1 MRSARSGRR
10 SIIALALIIGG
21 CGSSSESIPAKVRGL
36 TNGTSVPEPSGTNY
50 MKVTVNGDQCLPSA
64 ISYLPN
70 AACVSVTICG
80 PSALSSSDSTCQVI
94 PGLLLDT
101 GSVGLRLFR
110 SVLNSNLL
118 SGLTPVLDGG
128 RIVSECV
135 TYGDYTADWGPL
147 AHATV
152 FMGGESGVQTPIQ
165 LIDKNYGGQVNGTY
179 VGQTICNS
187 FGTNV
192 TLDTGP
198 SQLLYNG
205 ILGVGM
211 YGQDCG
217 SSCTLSNLAQNPGFY
232 YSCSAGSLSSSS
244 SCSTTEIALATG
256 SQLQNPVS
264 LLPVNKN
271 GIAVELPSVGDSGAV
286 SATGYVIFGVGTQSN
301 NTPDGSVTQLPV
313 NPSSIEIRA
322 TLNGTN
328 NDAFIDS
335 GTTFYDFPPEGT
347 SGSLSNCSNWD
358 TGFSGFYCPNGNS
371 SSSVDL
377 TFTLKGYQ
385 GSPTI
390 NVMANIGNPI
400 SIYSGVSSSAG
411 VYSNFATGAD
421 STPLNGASLNTVDF
435 GLPFYLGRTIYHTYE
450 SATANPYWGI

>member
-1 MRSARSGRR
+1 MRSARSISL
-10 SIIALALIIGG
+10 SISGLALILGG
-21 CGSSSESIPAKVRGL
+21 CGSSSESLPAKLRGL

-64 ISYLPN
+64 ISDLPN
-70 AACVSVTICG
+70 AACVSVTICA
-80 PSALSSSDSTCQVI
+80 PSASSSSDSTCQVI

-101 GSVGLRLFR
+101 GSIGLRVFR

-118 SGLTPVLDGG
+118 NSLTPVLNGG

-135 TYGDYTADWGPL
+135 TYGDYTANWGPL
-147 AHATV
+147 ARATV

-165 LIDKNYGGQVNGTY
+165 LIDEYYGGRVNGTY

-187 FGTNV
+187 FGPSV

-198 SQLLYNG
+198 SQLRYNG

-211 YGQDCG
+211 YAQDCG
-217 SSCTLSNLAQNPGFY
+217 SSCTLSNLAENPGFY

-244 SCSTTEIALATG
+244 SCSTTEIALPTG

-271 GIAVELPSVGDSGAV
+271 GIVVQLPSVGYSGAV

-313 NPSSIEIRA
+313 DPETIKISAI
-322 TLNGTN
+322 LNGAN

-335 GTTFYDFPPEGT
+335 GTTFYHFPPEGT

-358 TGFSGFYCPNGNS
+358 TGFSGVYCPNGNS
-371 SSSVDL
+371 NTSVDL

-390 NVMANIGNPI
+390 NVTASIGNPI
-400 SIYSGVSSSAG
+400 SIYSGESSSAG
-411 VYSNFATGAD
+411 VYSNFAMGAD

-450 SATANPYWGI
+450 SATATPFWGI